1 MSLLGTSKRRLLAV
15 LACGLMLAG
24 GGAGVYAFRQHRVRA
39 QYMAWRNEGMQAA
52 WESDN
57 ETAVELLGRYVR
69 RYPEDVDVLVTYA
82 RIRSL
87 VKAPDRQHVRDTM
100 LVLRHLLALRPDM
113 TEQRRALL
121 RLYADYGYA
130 SEALVTAD
138 KVLES
143 NETDVEALGI
153 RATSLARMRRL

>member
-1 MSLLGTSKRRLLAV
+1 MSLLGTTKRRLLAV

-82 RIRSL
+82 RIRPL
-87 VKAPDRQHVRDTM
+87 VKAPDRQHLRDTM

-121 RLYADYGYA
+121 RLFWEFGGGEGKFVGGG
-130 SEALVTAD
+130 SGLGRCERRGGERG
-138 KVLES
+138 VL
-143 NETDVEALGI
+143 G
-153 RATSLARMRRL
+153 